1 MRGMGNPERAR
12 VSRTYFKTG
21 KGEYGEGDV
30 FLGMHAPQM
39 RKLAREY
46 MALTM
51 EDLERLLASQ
61 VHEERAIALLILVN
75 RFRKADAA
83 ERKRIYSFYMKHT
96 AAVNNWDLV
105 DCSAPYIVGPY
116 LKGAGTGVL
125 TRLARSRN
133 LWERRIAILATYHF
147 IRQGRPEE
155 TLRIAQLLL
164 GDGHDLIHKAVG
176 WMLREVGKRCSED
189 VEAAFLEK
197 HCRTMPRTMLRYA
210 VERFPAPRRA
220 YFLAAWPR
228 GGHGRA
234 SPGGTT

>member
-1 MRGMGNPERAR
+1 MRGMANPERAR

-30 FLGMHAPQM
+30 FLGMSTPQM

-46 MALTM
+46 AALATG
-51 EDLERLLASQ
+51 DLEQLLASE
-61 VHEERAIALLILVN
+61 VHEDRALALLILVN

-83 ERKRIYSFYMKHT
+83 ERKRIYGFYMKHT

-116 LKGAGTGVL
+116 LEGSGTGVL
-125 TRLARSRN
+125 TRLVRSRN
-133 LWERRIAILATYHF
+133 LWERRIAILATSHF
-147 IRQGRPEE
+147 IREGRPEE
-155 TLRIAQLLL
+155 TLRIAEMLL
-164 GDGHDLIHKAVG
+164 GDEHDLIHKAVG
-176 WMLREVGKRCSED
+176 WMLREVGKRCGED

-220 YFLAAWPR
+220 YFLNPDGKRPR
-228 GGHGRA
+228 A
-234 SPGGTT
+234 

>member
-1 MRGMGNPERAR
+1 MRGMSNPERAR

-30 FLGMHAPQM
+30 FLGMSVPQM

-46 MALTM
+46 SPLAM
-51 EDLERLLASQ
+51 EDLERLLASK
-61 VHEERAIALLILVN
+61 VHEERALALLILVN

-83 ERKRIYSFYMKHT
+83 ERKCIYSFYMKHT

-116 LKGAGTGVL
+116 LEGGDTRAL
-125 TRLARSRN
+125 TKLARSRN
-133 LWERRIAILATYHF
+133 LWERRIAILAAGHF
-147 IRQGRPEE
+147 IRAGHPEE
-155 TLRIAQLLL
+155 TLRIAEMLLR
-164 GDGHDLIHKAVG
+164 DEHDLIQKAVG
-176 WMLREVGKRCSED
+176 WMLREVGKRCGED

-220 YFLAAWPR
+220 YFLNPD
-228 GGHGRA
+228 GRA
-234 SPGGTT
+234 RTRTWS